1 MRDVMMSKG
10 SLFVISAPSGTG
22 KTTILKKIMAEVERL
37 NFSVSHTT
45 RQPRK
50 GELDGVDYHF
60 VDKPA
65 FVRMREQGDF
75 LEWAEVHGNY
85 YGTSQAEVEKQLAAG
100 IDVVL
105 DIDVQGA
112 QQVREIAAD
121 AVTVFIAPPCW
132 EEQKKRLMARG
143 TDSAEVIELRLAN
156 GRREM
161 EDARLYQYLIINET
175 VDEAADILRAII
187 LARRSA
193 TRRSVNGLALQIPS

>member
-1 MRDVMMSKG
+1 MSKG

-37 NFSVSHTT
+37 SFSVSHTT

-50 GELDGVDYHF
+50 DERDGVDYHF
-60 VDKPA
+60 IDKSA
-65 FVRMREQGDF
+65 FVGMQEQGDF
-75 LEWAEVHGNY
+75 LEWAEVHGNF

-100 IDVVL
+100 IDVIL

-112 QQVREIAAD
+112 QQVRDIAVD
-121 AVTVFIAPPCW
+121 AVTVFIAPPSW
-132 EEQKKRLMARG
+132 EEQKKRLSSRG
-143 TDSAEVIELRLAN
+143 SDSAETIELRLIN

-161 EDARLYQYLIINET
+161 EDARLYQYLIINDT
-175 VDEAADILRAII
+175 VDETADILRAII

-193 TRRSVNGLALQIPS
+193 TRRSADGLALQIPS

>member
-1 MRDVMMSKG
+1 MMSKG

-37 NFSVSHTT
+37 TFSVSHTT

-50 GELDGVDYHF
+50 GERDGVDYHF

-65 FVRMREQGDF
+65 FVGMREQGDF
-75 LEWAEVHGNY
+75 LEWAEVHGNF

-112 QQVREIAAD
+112 QQVRDIAVD
-121 AVTVFIAPPCW
+121 AVTIFIAPPSW

-143 TDSAEVIELRLAN
+143 TDSAATIELRLAN

-161 EDARLYQYLIINET
+161 EDVRLYQYLIINET

-193 TRRSVNGLALQIPS
+193 TRRSADGLALQILSSFL

>member
-1 MRDVMMSKG
+1 MSKG

-22 KTTILKKIMAEVERL
+22 KTTILKKIMDEVERL
-37 NFSVSHTT
+37 TFSVSHTT

-50 GELDGVDYHF
+50 GERDGVDYHF
-60 VDKPA
+60 VDKSA
-65 FVRMREQGDF
+65 FVGIREHGGF
-75 LEWAEVHGNY
+75 LEWAEVHGNF
-85 YGTSQAEVEKQLAAG
+85 YGTSHVEVEKQLAAG

-112 QQVREIAAD
+112 QQVRDIAVD
-121 AVTVFIAPPCW
+121 AVTVFIAPPSW

-143 TDSAEVIELRLAN
+143 TDSTATIELRLAN

-161 EDARLYQYLIINET
+161 EDVRLYQYFIINET
-175 VDEAADILRAII
+175 VDEASDILRAII

-193 TRRSVNGLALQIPS
+193 TRRSADGLALRIPS